1 VPNYIDR
8 HIGAKL
14 REFRSRKNLSPP
26 ELGDAAGLGAS
37 DIEAYESAARRLPAP
52 AMLELCR
59 ALCISPQDLFEDLE
73 LRPPRPAA
81 MPAQL
86 EELLQ
91 EREFGRW

>member
-1 VPNYIDR
+1 MPNYIDR

-14 REFRSRKNLSPP
+14 GELRSRSNMSPL
-26 ELGDAAGLGAS
+26 ELGSAAGLSAS
-37 DIEAYESAARRLPAP
+37 DIEAYESAALRLPAP

-59 ALCISPQDLFEDLE
+59 ALCISPQHLFEGLE
-73 LRPPRPAA
+73 LRPRRPTA